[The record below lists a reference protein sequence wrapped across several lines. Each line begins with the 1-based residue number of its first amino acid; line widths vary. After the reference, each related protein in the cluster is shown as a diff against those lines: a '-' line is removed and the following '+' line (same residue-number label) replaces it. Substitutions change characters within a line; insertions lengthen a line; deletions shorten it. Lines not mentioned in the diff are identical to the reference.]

1 MSWEVLFITQQALE
15 PLGSW
20 HRMEYSCRWRTGRCS
35 SCLGAV
41 HIASSLGCTW
51 QVITA
56 STLFP
61 DDFGRIAF
69 FIPNEAV
76 AVRSMLDEYVVSLSQ
91 LETLLASYNISQV
104 PDLLYILTTFDL

>member
-20 HRMEYSCRWRTGRCS
+20 HHMGYSSRWLTGRC
-35 SCLGAV
+35 CLGAV
-41 HIASSLGCTW
+41 RIASSLGCTG

-104 PDLLYILTTFDL
+104 PHLLYTLTASDL